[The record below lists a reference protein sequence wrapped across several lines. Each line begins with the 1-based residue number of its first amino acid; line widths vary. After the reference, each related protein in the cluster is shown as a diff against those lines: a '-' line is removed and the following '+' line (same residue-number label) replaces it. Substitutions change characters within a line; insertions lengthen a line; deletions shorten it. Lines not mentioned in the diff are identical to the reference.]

1 MTAESNAANL
11 ALSSPNLQQFLA
23 YLPQLKQNAGRLG
36 HVLYQADGRVVD
48 RAGITE
54 SVAFQPTQPP
64 VPYLQSDW
72 RYVVPIQ
79 VRVEGI
85 DYQLALVYD
94 AKIVLQDLIAFS
106 IRILAL
112 VLVISLSLTLFMVWI
127 VNRQLIRPILWL
139 QSDVQRSAQAIEQA
153 QSFEDFASLQYAGQN
168 ELQEVIQAFHHSHHQ
183 IVGAIDELRL
193 AQAQLVHTEKMSS
206 LGQLGAGFAH
216 EVNNPINFISA
227 NLQHVNQYSQDLLGL
242 ISRYQ
247 SELPAPS
254 VGLQQALDNADL
266 DFLKSDMPNLV
277 QSMQSG
283 ADRIQN
289 LVLSFRNFVR
299 LDEAER
305 KLANLHEGMDSTLL
319 LLQNKLSATAKRPE
333 ITIEKI
339 YNPIPNIR
347 CCPAQLNQVFMY
359 LLTNAI
365 EAIDRTS
372 ENPQPRI
379 TISTDAE
386 PDQIRI
392 SITDNGC
399 GIPDAIRSKIFDP
412 FFTTKDVGQGMG
424 LGLTNSYKIIHDTH
438 QGTLVVAEATD
449 CTTFTITLPHS
460 LVSV

>member
-1 MTAESNAANL
+1 
-11 ALSSPNLQQFLA
+11 
-23 YLPQLKQNAGRLG
+23 
-36 HVLYQADGRVVD
+36 
-48 RAGITE
+48 
-54 SVAFQPTQPP
+54 
-64 VPYLQSDW
+64 
-72 RYVVPIQ
+72 
-79 VRVEGI
+79 
-85 DYQLALVYD
+85 
-94 AKIVLQDLIAFS
+94 
-106 IRILAL
+106 
-112 VLVISLSLTLFMVWI
+112 
-127 VNRQLIRPILWL
+127 
-139 QSDVQRSAQAIEQA
+139 
-153 QSFEDFASLQYAGQN
+153 
-168 ELQEVIQAFHHSHHQ
+168 
-183 IVGAIDELRL
+183 
-193 AQAQLVHTEKMSS
+193 
-206 LGQLGAGFAH
+206 
-216 EVNNPINFISA
+216 
-227 NLQHVNQYSQDLLGL
+227 
-242 ISRYQ
+242 
-247 SELPAPS
+247 

-365 EAIDRTS
+365 EAIDRTP

-399 GIPDAIRSKIFDP
+399 GISDAIRSKIFDP